1 MSKIQPKY
9 QKDYKNLEYRNP
21 RLEKDRQ
28 KRSQRFRKLIYI
40 GSGIIVLVILYLLFF
55 NPLFQIKQVKIEG
68 LQRVKYENLIKI
80 VDDYRHD
87 NTLFFFSRNNYWI
100 MNKSK
105 IKESILS
112 AYRFETL
119 EIKKKFPNKLIVQIG
134 EKRPEVVWQTNN
146 LCFALD
152 DSALA
157 IQYCEDKQDLMIIKD
172 TQNELLEI
180 GGRPITEDELNYYR
194 ELNEKVWQ
202 FFIEKFVPVNY
213 EKEFNSLKL
222 NTNKNFFIYFNSNLP
237 IDDQLIRLQYLL
249 KDENVKSGLETV
261 EYFDLRFDDK
271 VFYR

>member
-1 MSKIQPKY
+1 M
-9 QKDYKNLEYRNP
+9 
-21 RLEKDRQ
+21 
-28 KRSQRFRKLIYI
+28 
-40 GSGIIVLVILYLLFF
+40 
-55 NPLFQIKQVKIEG
+55 
-68 LQRVKYENLIKI
+68 
-80 VDDYRHD
+80 
-87 NTLFFFSRNNYWI
+87 
-100 MNKSK
+100 
-105 IKESILS
+105 
-112 AYRFETL
+112 
-119 EIKKKFPNKLIVQIG
+119 
-134 EKRPEVVWQTNN
+134 VWQTNN

>member
-87 NTLFFFSRNNYWI
+87 NALFFFSRNNYWI

-222 NTNKNFFIYFNSNLP
+222 NTNKNFFIYFNSTLP

>member
-87 NTLFFFSRNNYWI
+87 NALFFFSRNNYWI